1 MLTKAFFV
9 ALLVLPK
16 LRSSEEV
23 IWELG
28 PELEL
33 RADTER
39 NRILFVGEP
48 PHTHP
53 LGWGEIHV
61 PGPLQGKIM
70 WTKWRIHRLPDA
82 ARKSWK
88 ASWKQQQASWLLEG
102 LQEWWL
108 VTQAKGDIWVL
119 HWSGISEI

>member
-1 MLTKAFFV
+1 
-9 ALLVLPK
+9 
-16 LRSSEEV
+16 
-23 IWELG
+23 
-28 PELEL
+28 
-33 RADTER
+33 
-39 NRILFVGEP
+39 
-48 PHTHP
+48 
-53 LGWGEIHV
+53 
-61 PGPLQGKIM
+61 M